1 MLRVAIIDDEFY
13 FRQYLKTCIDWAAV
27 GCELVG
33 EAADG
38 EIGLALIEEKKPD
51 IVLLD
56 INMPCMDG
64 LECSRIISEKKLETI
79 VIILSGYSEFE
90 YARKAMKYNVRRY
103 LLKPLDE
110 KELGQVLEEAGKEIQ
125 VQKNYRVKMTGL
137 EEEARKTRSLLEEK
151 MIDRLIH
158 GIVQEQDMVPEFL
171 KCSTFAVLI
180 LEIVDIQE
188 KGWSVQDERLW
199 KYAVKNVTA
208 EAMSADFITCFSE
221 KGRGRILCLLGSKNS
236 SGNLAEKAKTNAEK
250 IAEFVSENLPFIIDA
265 GLGKIVGEAEEVG
278 KSYEQACFSLRNKY
292 HNNGSRVTDYEDV
305 KASVTQNNLFN
316 SDLRKQMIL
325 NLRQGE
331 QEAEREL
338 IHKIF
343 NTARSMHLSYDMLQC
358 HCMEFLFICMEY
370 LEEISVPL
378 EKVWPSME
386 SPLLELESIHKLEE
400 AEARMLELYED
411 VFSYTAEFRSSGGI
425 KKIEEIKEYIAE
437 HYYKPEFK
445 ISDISQAFFL
455 NYHYLCYSFK
465 KQTGM
470 TLNQYITFYRI
481 EKAKQMIEEGCCNI
495 TLLSEKVGY
504 SDMGYFGKCFKK
516 QIGISPSKYMEM
528 VKHD

>member
-1 MLRVAIIDDEFY
+1 
-13 FRQYLKTCIDWAAV
+13 
-27 GCELVG
+27 
-33 EAADG
+33 
-38 EIGLALIEEKKPD
+38 
-51 IVLLD
+51 
-56 INMPCMDG
+56 
-64 LECSRIISEKKLETI
+64 
-79 VIILSGYSEFE
+79 
-90 YARKAMKYNVRRY
+90 
-103 LLKPLDE
+103 
-110 KELGQVLEEAGKEIQ
+110 
-125 VQKNYRVKMTGL
+125 
-137 EEEARKTRSLLEEK
+137 
-151 MIDRLIH
+151 
-158 GIVQEQDMVPEFL
+158 
-171 KCSTFAVLI
+171 
-180 LEIVDIQE
+180 
-188 KGWSVQDERLW
+188 
-199 KYAVKNVTA
+199 
-208 EAMSADFITCFSE
+208 
-221 KGRGRILCLLGSKNS
+221 
-236 SGNLAEKAKTNAEK
+236 
-250 IAEFVSENLPFIIDA
+250 
-265 GLGKIVGEAEEVG
+265 
-278 KSYEQACFSLRNKY
+278 
-292 HNNGSRVTDYEDV
+292 
-305 KASVTQNNLFN
+305 
-316 SDLRKQMIL
+316 
-325 NLRQGE
+325 
-331 QEAEREL
+331 
-338 IHKIF
+338 
-343 NTARSMHLSYDMLQC
+343 MLQC